1 MERARI
7 VLLAAAGM
15 QDKQIAA
22 KLRIM
27 PEKAARWRNRFL
39 DGGLAALDKDAP
51 RPGRTPTI
59 TPAKIQEVIRKTTQE
74 KPSNATHWS
83 TRSMAQA
90 AGLSEKSVRRI
101 WRQHGLKPHLARTFK
116 VSNDP
121 QFAEKLE
128 AIIGLY
134 LNPPEHAIVLCADE
148 KSQIQALDR
157 TQPGLPLKKGRC
169 GTMTHD
175 YKRNGTATLFAAM
188 STLDG
193 TVISMCD
200 DRHRHQEWLKFLRVI
215 DDVTPPDKELHVIA
229 DNYATHKHPKVQK
242 WLARHPRFHVYF
254 TPTSSSWLNMVE
266 RFFRDLTEQRL
277 RRGIFRDVEVSTATR
292 VSRSCPPKS
301 SMKQS
306 STWRLTSRRAP
317 TNRTQ
322 AMSSPVELPVASCVR
337 RDSPRLPLVKMS
349 SNTSGRWTRTS
360 NTSSTT
366 TSGRWSRFLP
376 RTSARSWIATLDLG
390 SRS

>member
-1 MERARI
+1 MRVAPPVKLTEDQDRTLQQWARARSLPARQVERARV
-7 VLLAAAGM
+7 VLLAAAGK
-15 QDKQIAA
+15 QDLEIAA
-22 KLRIM
+22 EIGISNQ
-27 PEKAARWRNRFL
+27 KAARWRKRFL
-39 DGGLAALDKDAP
+39 KMGLPGLEKDAP
-51 RPGRTPTI
+51 RSGRTPSI
-59 TPAKIQEVIRKTTQE
+59 TPAKVQEVVRKTTQE

-83 TRSMAQA
+83 TRTMAVA

-101 WRQHGLKPHLARTFK
+101 WHRHGLKPHLSRTFK

-121 QFAEKLE
+121 EFVEKLE

-193 TVISMCD
+193 SVISMCD

-215 DDVTPPDKELHVIA
+215 DDLTPSDKELHLIA

-242 WLARHPRFHVYF
+242 WLARHPRFHMYF

-277 RRGIFRDVEVSTATR
+277 RRGIFRDVEELVLAIGDYIDKHNDKPKPFVWTAKAADILEKVKRAR
-292 VSRSCPPKS
+292 V
-301 SMKQS
+301 
-306 STWRLTSRRAP
+306 
-317 TNRTQ
+317 
-322 AMSSPVELPVASCVR
+322 V
-337 RDSPRLPLVKMS
+337 
-349 SNTSGRWTRTS
+349 
-360 NTSSTT
+360 
-366 TSGRWSRFLP
+366 
-376 RTSARSWIATLDLG
+376 LDNG
-390 SRS
+390 